1 MMQERD
7 RNTSMTYTA
16 LNADKQFGGTTNAA
30 ELFLT
35 RGA

>member
-16 LNADKQFGGTTNAA
+16 LNADKQFGGTKNAA
-30 ELFLT
+30 ELFPT
-35 RGA
+35 RDA